1 MSEKHMNSFHH
12 ILMNARTLR
21 VRITHA
27 IALLLVV
34 ALVAP
39 AMSFQNVSAAN
50 AAASGCFSI
59 ATTEPQSLCVESSS
73 DGATA
78 DPYITGIKAGDRITK
93 FSWLINNDNTG
104 DPSFNETNVIDCLP
118 ASAAV
123 SQSIADTN
131 PALAIYLH
139 AGGAN
144 APLPSNE
151 SSSLADCP
159 WPSVHAAKG
168 HSDVVASGNQDD
180 VPALV
185 NLEDGKYLISVTSVG
200 YKIDGVHFTV
210 ANKVIT
216 SVNDEAMAPFV
227 VTMNPLPKKTTTL
240 RVHVYNDNASTNGQW
255 DGQTETLVTCLVA
268 EGDTPT
274 AIQEKNCPNFDDPT
288 LVGDPLT
295 DMSGF
300 SVRIND
306 VLGMVTADVYGN
318 PLCTQYQMDAN
329 GNVLLNNDGTPN
341 PIVYGDGGTTGGS
354 LAGTESTCLS
364 DHYGDI
370 VIPNLGP
377 NRYAV
382 SITPPDPR
390 SHDGVKWIQTTTL
403 EGGHDWDSWN
413 IEGGTGYDTELIVG
427 GERVSPVAHGFV
439 RLTHNDN
446 VWNDAEATRSLPAD
460 PNAYS
465 VKEQAYFDASAGFNA
480 GPAGHGVMTGVLMVG
495 RAYIGSG
502 GATPL
507 AGLNLA
513 NSKEDG
519 PISDG
524 VISISCLAD
533 CNAPTDQAV
542 WTGRARTDGTF
553 RITGLQ
559 TGDYSVAFWDESQ
572 NYILAVLQYHV
583 DGDQIQPILPSITSA
598 QRSNSNP
605 RTYTLTFV
613 SKPTIVGGQ
622 LTLNG
627 GDNGWNGNF
636 NVVSQ
641 TSVAP
646 WRVTITPIA
655 PTQNPSRSAT
665 AMPQATSGPAINPT
679 PLNVGHVL
687 LLGWFSDLTGVVFN
701 DLNGDGVQ
709 QAGEPGIPNFTVGV
723 RTRGNSLEDQG
734 STIAVTNSN
743 GEYDLSQAYPLNQF
757 LIVEAYNSRFKNTG
771 TTYTTDNDPVP
782 HTIHS
787 AQVDYNFLPVIGLSA
802 KMDFGVQAY
811 GTGTDYW
818 SGDGV
823 TPASKLENGGIAG
836 TVTYDVTRNEFDP
849 AYSVQEDY
857 QPGIPGISMQLWKT
871 KKING
876 KLVKTATGAVAQYG
890 VGRDGLE
897 CLRADTDRG
906 SNAVTNKQNCLPHD
920 YYITETWTR
929 PTGCTALDVN
939 GNELQGEMAL
949 PIHKAKANVDWTH
962 TDPTQP
968 DCIEAPMSG
977 FQIGGDGSVNGNYAL
992 TSLIKPNILTSAL
1005 ASNANL
1011 EDLYASAQNNATMS
1025 SPLISGDYI
1034 VEAVNP
1040 VDRFNTKQVSD
1051 ANVGGY
1057 FAGSAAN
1064 RLYRFTSEMSVN
1076 VFTGDTYVPNGG
1088 YSSTGTGD
1096 GGGYLLNVSPQS
1108 RLRSDGNSLGS
1119 GVVAQCAGTLYT
1131 VPSSLAD
1138 QAAKNQ
1144 DLADNGGTPFAGRTM
1159 PICDAKLVTVSGG
1172 RSMPAGFSMYTDV
1185 PLPTKFYGLL
1195 NDDLNVQV
1203 DRRSIMLGEVA
1214 PVSNAPVGIYDELG
1228 RWKYTAHSD
1237 VNGFYEVI
1245 LPSVDT
1251 YNCPLPAGPCPNVYR
1266 LVGNDP
1272 GTLAHRNLDYN
1283 PQFRTI
1289 STNFQAWPGVIHPVD
1304 QAPTHIGITIE
1315 GALQYGALS
1324 LCSLGDTNPTLYAID
1339 KPYYDPATDSTHT
1352 YVIKGVGFGSVGRLA
1367 LGTTQVQTTLWND
1380 NEIHFTVPNTLVP
1393 GGYQLSILNTR
1404 STLQTINALTFHR
1417 LSPNSGDNSNSYF
1430 RKSDVY
1436 EVSPELATDN
1446 VESRIY
1452 TPQMDAW
1459 DTATDTPAGFDGTSY
1474 LGHTVR
1480 GGRAIQRALEAARTA
1495 SGNSDT
1501 ARAKLIVVYP
1511 NTAPNYEAH
1520 NAFGAYFENLVV
1532 HSKVLIQGVGPGGA
1546 RTSTNIVLGSTID
1559 ASQYWSATQVT
1570 PVGGNQ
1576 QTTDGTY
1583 SGDWRNFANG
1593 ITRVGTGPAELPE
1606 GAGITAIAERSTQYG
1621 GTAAPNSAFT
1631 YGIDGFMITG
1641 GDQQGNPGNVN
1652 TLPGTAGAPIERNP
1666 GPAQGGAIM
1675 LDQFVRDFTISNNQV
1690 QSNGG
1695 TYGAVRIGTP
1705 DLTGNAS
1712 AQSNHNDRLSVTH
1725 NRFVANGGTALAG
1738 ALGLFAG
1745 VDNYTVTNND
1755 FCGNFSAEY
1764 GGAISHYG
1772 LSNNG
1777 TISHNRV
1784 YYNQSYDE
1792 GGGIIIAGALPA
1804 NTSTLSRGSGAVV
1817 IDSNTLISNQ
1827 SNDDGGGIRYLM
1839 AGNFHQVVQNNII
1852 ANNLATHAGGGVAI
1866 DDAPDVFL
1874 ANNTIVKNITTGTSA
1889 TNGAVII
1896 NSGGVTRT
1904 IKPANP
1910 AGLATGP
1917 NSALLQATLSVDA
1930 PKFSNPILVNNIFA
1944 DNRAGWAELPTQF
1957 NANSSAIHGIG
1968 DPLDTEPIQRWDM
1981 GVVGCSACSLAPFNS
1996 FLNSNPVLS
2005 YASVSGGVTPDTSNI
2020 EEIGDGSLT
2029 IGFVNAQDFAV
2040 DSLMWRTNTNVSFP
2054 VIVARNV
2061 PFHMLTN
2068 YHILLNTSPA
2078 VSGGNALSVAGNTP
2092 TIDID
2097 GDTRI
2102 TSIGADEW
2110 TSNVDMS
2117 IGLSTNSATVS
2128 TGSSISYTVTA
2139 RNIGTSAG
2147 HAAVSFP
2154 LPAGI
2159 TGSWACASADGAN
2172 CPAIMPPGDLQQYA
2186 ILPAGG
2192 SLTFTFSGV
2201 VSNSAQH
2208 GAVTGIATITPAAGL
2223 HDIDAT
2229 NNEASVVVTIAS
2241 VGNLGVS
2248 ATGVGATVAKGAK
2261 LPYVVTITNDSNSL
2275 MSETLNI
2282 VLTGFTSGF
2291 GGWTCT
2297 AVGVGSACS
2306 SSSGTGD
2313 VSNRVIT
2320 VAPGGSVTYTYSNS
2334 MMAWSVSRSARTN
2347 SNITLTTRLVAD
2359 IPGFTDINSAD
2370 NTSTIVSKV
2379 L

>member
-1 MSEKHMNSFHH
+1 MNSFQH
-12 ILMNARTLR
+12 ILANAKTLR
-21 VRITHA
+21 VRTTHA
-27 IALLLVV
+27 ISICVVV

-39 AMSFQNVSAAN
+39 ALSFSNVSAVH
-50 AAASGCFSI
+50 AATNGCSTFAST
-59 ATTEPQSLCVESSS
+59 APQSLCIESSS
-73 DGATA
+73 DGALA
-78 DPYITGIKAGDRITK
+78 EPYITGVKAGDRITK
-93 FSWLINNDNTG
+93 FNWLINADNTG
-104 DPSFNETNVIDCLP
+104 NPAFTESSVIDCLP
-118 ASAAV
+118 ASASV
-123 SQSIADTN
+123 SQATADSN
-131 PALAIYLH
+131 PAQSIYLH

-144 APLPSNE
+144 APLPANE
-151 SSSLADCP
+151 TSSLADCP
-159 WPSVHAAKG
+159 WPSVHMTKG
-168 HSDVVASGNQDD
+168 HSDVVASGNEGDIS
-180 VPALV
+180 ALA
-185 NLEDGKYLISVTSVG
+185 NLEDGSYLVSVTSIG

-210 ANKVIT
+210 VNKVVT
-216 SVNDEAMAPFV
+216 SVNDEADAPFI

-268 EGDTPT
+268 DGDTPT
-274 AIQEKNCPNFDDPT
+274 AIQEANCPNFTDPT

-318 PLCTQYQMDAN
+318 PLCTQYQTDGN
-329 GNVLLNNDGTPN
+329 GNVLFNNDGTPN

-390 SHDGVKWIQTTTL
+390 SHDGVKWVQTTTL

-413 IEGGTGYDTELIVG
+413 IEGGSGYDTELIVG
-427 GERVSPVAHGFV
+427 GERVPPISHGFV

-446 VWNDAEATRSLPAD
+446 VWNDAEAARPVTAD
-460 PNAYS
+460 PS
-465 VKEQAYFDASAGFNA
+465 VYTTKEQAYYDASSGFD
-480 GPAGHGVMTGVLMVG
+480 GGTPGFGVMTGVIMVG
-495 RAYIGSG
+495 RTYIGSG

-513 NSKEDG
+513 NAKEDG
-519 PISDG
+519 PIADG
-524 VISISCLAD
+524 VVSISCLAD
-533 CNAPTDQAV
+533 CSAPTDQAV
-542 WTGRARTDGTF
+542 WTGRARSDGTF
-553 RITGLQ
+553 RVTGLQ

-572 NYILAVLQYHV
+572 NHILAVLQYHV
-583 DGDQIQPILPSITSA
+583 DGDQILPILPRITKA
-598 QRSNSNP
+598 E
-605 RTYTLTFV
+605 RTGTSGARKYTLTFV
-613 SKPTIVGGQ
+613 SKPTIVGGL
-622 LTLNG
+622 LTLSG

-636 NVVSQ
+636 SVLTQ
-641 TSVAP
+641 TSLAP
-646 WRVTITPIA
+646 WQVTVVAIS
-655 PTQNPSRSAT
+655 PTTNPNRNAS
-665 AMPQATSGPAINPT
+665 AMPQATSGPAIFPAA
-679 PLNVGHVL
+679 LNVGHVL
-687 LLGWFSDLTGVVFN
+687 LLGWFSELTGVVFN
-701 DLNGDGVQ
+701 DLNGDGAQ

-734 STIAVTNSN
+734 STTALTNEF
-743 GEYDLSQAYPLNQF
+743 GQYDLSQAYPLNQF

-771 TTYTTDNDPVP
+771 ATYTTDNDPVP

-787 AQVDYNFLPVIGLSA
+787 SQVDYNFLPVIGLSA
-802 KMDFGVQAY
+802 NMDFGVRAY
-811 GTGTDYW
+811 GTGSDYW
-818 SGDGV
+818 SGDSTV
-823 TPASKLENGGIAG
+823 VASKYENGGIAG

-871 KKING
+871 KRLNG
-876 KLVKTATGAVAQYG
+876 KLITTASGAVAQYG
-890 VGRDGLE
+890 VGSDGLE
-897 CLRADTDRG
+897 CSRADSDRG
-906 SNAVTNKQNCLPHD
+906 TNAVTTSQSCKPHD
-920 YYITETWTR
+920 YYVTETWTR

-949 PIHKAKANVDWTH
+949 PSHKAKANVDWTH

-992 TSLIKPNILTSAL
+992 TSLIQPNVLTAAISAG
-1005 ASNANL
+1005 SNL
-1011 EDLYASAQNNATMS
+1011 ENLYAQAQNNPAMS
-1025 SPLISGDYI
+1025 APLVSGDYI

-1040 VDRFNTKQVSD
+1040 VDRFNTKTVSD

-1057 FAGSAAN
+1057 FAGSATN

-1076 VFTGDTYVPNGG
+1076 VFTGDTYVPNQGYAGTGSGTGGG
-1088 YSSTGTGD
+1088 YS
-1096 GGGYLLNVSPQS
+1096 LNVSPQS
-1108 RLRSDGNSLGS
+1108 RLRSDSNSLGS
-1119 GVVAQCAGTLYT
+1119 GVVAKCAGTLYT
-1131 VPSSLAD
+1131 VPASQAD
-1138 QAAKNQ
+1138 QAAVNQ
-1144 DLADNGGTPFAGRTM
+1144 DFADNGGTPFAGRTM

-1172 RSMPAGFSMYTDV
+1172 RSMPAGFSMYTEV

-1228 RWKYTAHSD
+1228 RWKFTAHSD

-1272 GTLAHRNLDYN
+1272 GTLSHRNLDYN

-1352 YVIKGVGFGSVGRLA
+1352 YVIKGVGFGAIGRLA
-1367 LGTTQVQTTLWND
+1367 LGNTSVTTTLWND
-1380 NEIHFTVPNTLVP
+1380 NEIHFQVPNTLLP

-1404 STLQTINALTFHR
+1404 STLQTINAITFHK

-1436 EVSPELATDN
+1436 EVNPDLATDN
-1446 VESRIY
+1446 ASARIY

-1459 DTATDTPAGFDGTSY
+1459 DTATDSPAGFDGTSY
-1474 LGHTVR
+1474 LGNSVR
-1480 GGRAIQRALEAARTA
+1480 GGRAIQRALEAARSA
-1495 SGNSDT
+1495 SGTSDT
-1501 ARAKLIVVYP
+1501 ARAKLVVVFP

-1520 NAFGAYFENLVV
+1520 NPFAAYFENVIV
-1532 HSKVLIQGVGPGGA
+1532 HSKVMIQGVGPGGA
-1546 RTSTNIVLGSTID
+1546 RTTTNIVLGSTID
-1559 ASQYWSATQVT
+1559 ASQYWSATQIT

-1583 SGDWRNFANG
+1583 SGDWRNLANS
-1593 ITRVGTGPAELPE
+1593 ITRTGTGPQELPE
-1606 GAGITAIAERSTQYG
+1606 GAGVTALAETSNQFG
-1621 GTAAPNSAFT
+1621 GTAASTTLFKT
-1631 YGIDGFMITG
+1631 GVDGFMLTG

-1652 TLPGTAGAPIERNP
+1652 TLPGTAGAQLPRNP

-1675 LDQFVRDFTISNNQV
+1675 LDQYVRDFNISNNQV

-1695 TYGAVRIGTP
+1695 TYGTVRIGTP
-1705 DLTGNAS
+1705 DLTGNSS
-1712 AQSNHNDRLSVTH
+1712 AQSNHNDRLTVAH

-1745 VDNYTVTNND
+1745 ADNYNVNNND

-1777 TISHNRV
+1777 SISRNRI
-1784 YYNQSYDE
+1784 YYNQGYDE
-1792 GGGIIIAGALPA
+1792 GGGIMIAGALPA
-1804 NTSTLSRGSGAVV
+1804 NTSTLSRGSGAVT
-1817 IDSNTLISNQ
+1817 IDSNTIISNQ

-1839 AGNFHQVVQNNII
+1839 AGNFHHVVQNNII
-1852 ANNLATHAGGGVAI
+1852 ANNLAAHAGGGVAI
-1866 DDAPDVFL
+1866 DDAPDVTL
-1874 ANNTIVKNITTGTSA
+1874 ANNTIVKNVSTGTAA
-1889 TNGAVII
+1889 TNGAMII

-1917 NSALLQATLSVDA
+1917 NSSLLQKTLSVDA
-1930 PKFSNPILVNNIFA
+1930 PKFSNPVLINNIFA

-1957 NANSSAIHGIG
+1957 NANTSAIHGVG
-1968 DPLDTEPIQRWDM
+1968 DVLDSEPIQRWDM
-1981 GVVGCSACSLAPFNS
+1981 GVVGCSACSLSPFNS
-1996 FLNSNPVLS
+1996 FLNTNPVLS
-2005 YASVSGGVTPDTSNI
+2005 FASVTGGVTPDASNI
-2020 EEIGDGSLT
+2020 EEVGDGSLA

-2040 DSLMWRTNTNVSFP
+2040 DSLMWRTNTNVSYP
-2054 VIVARNV
+2054 VIVARNL

-2068 YHILLNTSPA
+2068 YHILLSTSPA
-2078 VSGGNALSVAGNTP
+2078 VAGGNALSVAATTP

-2097 GDTRI
+2097 GDKRI

-2110 TSNVDMS
+2110 TSDVDMS
-2117 IGLSTNSATVS
+2117 VGLTTSSATVS
-2128 TGSSISYTVTA
+2128 TGDNISYTVTA

-2147 HAAVSFP
+2147 HAAISFP
-2154 LPAGI
+2154 LPIGI
-2159 TGSWACASADGAN
+2159 TGSWACSAADGAT
-2172 CPAIMPPGDLQQYA
+2172 CPAIMAPGDLQEYLV
-2186 ILPAGG
+2186 IPAGG

-2201 VSNSAQH
+2201 VSNTAQH
-2208 GAVTGIATITPAAGL
+2208 GAVTGTATITPAVGL
-2223 HDIDAT
+2223 HDIDLT
-2229 NNEASVVVTIAS
+2229 NNEASVVINIAS
-2241 VGNLGVS
+2241 VGNLS
-2248 ATGVGATVAKGAK
+2248 ITASGVGTTVAKRAK
-2261 LPYVVTITNDSNSL
+2261 LPYVVRVSNNSTSL
-2275 MSETLNI
+2275 MSETLSI
-2282 VLTGFTSGF
+2282 ALTGSTSGF
-2291 GGWTCT
+2291 GGWSCV
-2297 AVGVGSACS
+2297 AVGIGSTCS

-2313 VSNRVIT
+2313 VNNRVVT
-2320 VAPGGSVTYTYSNS
+2320 VAPGGSVTYTYSS
-2334 MMAWSVSRSARTN
+2334 GLMAWSVSGSARTN
-2347 SNITLTTRLVAD
+2347 TNITLTARLTANVS
-2359 IPGFTDINSAD
+2359 GYTDTNSAD

-2379 L
+2379 Q